1 MAGYEHYLKSVG
13 VCPNTS
19 SFYMRGL
26 RAIYNRAVEKGLTQQ
41 RNPFRHVYTGDGDDL
56 TGLLPWLLRV
66 SLLSLPAP
74 EMPDRVG
81 HDEGRHCRPRPHVIA
96 GLTGNPFP
104 AASMRCPIGSG
115 VTKPVIAGSDR
126 QSYPPTVPDRKRSLL
141 RLAL

>member
-56 TGLLPWLLRV
+56 TG
-66 SLLSLPAP
+66 
-74 EMPDRVG
+74 
-81 HDEGRHCRPRPHVIA
+81 
-96 GLTGNPFP
+96 NPFP

-115 VTKPVIAGSDR
+115 MTNNSGHDEGRHCRPLFPSLPAPTGNLTHPRS
-126 QSYPPTVPDRKRSLL
+126 PTVSVHFS
-141 RLAL
+141 ALPCER